1 MILDI
6 FDAVSY
12 FICVH
17 ILVFSS
23 FLYIIQF
30 RFHLK
35 LMISFSVSTIC
46 FSFFHIFTERWIHKL
61 QSVFG
66 HSDTILSQKTL
77 EKNYTCAEELPRA
90 NCICRARTGIYH
102 KGIEMKKFLSYFFAT
117 IPGWNSAFCT
127 AALLPFRL
135 KLRLWNSLVDSL
147 FSEITPFFLL
157 RRISRFML

>member
-1 MILDI
+1 MSFLLYSSVWYVFLLIYITLMILDI

-61 QSVFG
+61 QSVFV

-77 EKNYTCAEELPRA
+77 EKKLYMCGRITKGEL
-90 NCICRARTGIYH
+90 Y
-102 KGIEMKKFLSYFFAT
+102 LSYENGNL
-117 IPGWNSAFCT
+117 PQGNWNEKVSF
-127 AALLPFRL
+127 LFLRHHSRMKLSVLYGGSSPF
-135 KLRLWNSLVDSL
+135 
-147 FSEITPFFLL
+147 
-157 RRISRFML
+157 

>member
-1 MILDI
+1 MSFLLYSSVWYVFLLIYITLMILDI

-77 EKNYTCAEELPRA
+77 EKKTIHVRKNYQGRIVFVVREREFTTRELKWKSFFLISSPPFPAETQHPVR
-90 NCICRARTGIYH
+90 R
-102 KGIEMKKFLSYFFAT
+102 
-117 IPGWNSAFCT
+117 
-127 AALLPFRL
+127 
-135 KLRLWNSLVDSL
+135 L
-147 FSEITPFFLL
+147 FSLL
-157 RRISRFML
+157 DLNFDYGIV